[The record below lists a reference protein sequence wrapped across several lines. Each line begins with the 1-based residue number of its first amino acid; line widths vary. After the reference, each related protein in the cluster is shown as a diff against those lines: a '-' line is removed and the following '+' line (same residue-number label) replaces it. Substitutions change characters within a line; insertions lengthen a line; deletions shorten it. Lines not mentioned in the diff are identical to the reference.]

1 MKTLPPKSAF
11 YNKLKKEEV
20 KQEEYDQLVA
30 LWNKLGFR
38 ELRDLA
44 TLYLTLDVLLLG
56 NY

>member
-1 MKTLPPKSAF
+1 MKTLPPRSAF

-30 LWNKLGFR
+30 LWNKLGFH

>member
-1 MKTLPPKSAF
+1 MKTLPPRSAF